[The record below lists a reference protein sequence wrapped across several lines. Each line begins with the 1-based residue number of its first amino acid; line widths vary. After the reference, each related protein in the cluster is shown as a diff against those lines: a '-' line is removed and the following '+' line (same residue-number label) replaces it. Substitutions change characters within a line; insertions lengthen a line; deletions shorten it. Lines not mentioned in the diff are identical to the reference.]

1 MHELELA
8 RKNKPCDLVCPHC
21 GLRWNE
27 TEEHWYDGEYGYF
40 MLDKGKTTIEVTCE
54 QCDKYRLIETKCN
67 TWKLTGSERI
77 RGCGKR
83 FRFTRNVNITV
94 KHSQED

>member
-54 QCDKYRLIETKCN
+54 QRE
-67 TWKLTGSERI
+67 WKLTGSERI

>member
-54 QCDKYRLIETKCN
+54 QCE
-67 TWKLTGSERI
+67 WKLTGSERI

-94 KHSQED
+94 KYSQED